1 MQSLTDKLNW
11 YIFSKSPILDPEHA
25 QGCIEYASLEA
36 QTRFG
41 PETLRLVLGAFARA
55 EAPWEPCPDDET
67 LSERLVWLRARGPIL
82 DGDGLARMLAIL
94 LRGASVSP
102 TTRAAHKQLTQLGI
116 DVDELLAVGR

>member
-41 PETLRLVLGAFARA
+41 P
-55 EAPWEPCPDDET
+55 C
-67 LSERLVWLRARGPIL
+67 
-82 DGDGLARMLAIL
+82 L
-94 LRGASVSP
+94 LYTSP
-102 TTRAAHKQLTQLGI
+102 SPR
-116 DVDELLAVGR
+116 DS

>member
-67 LSERLVWLRARGPIL
+67 TEMDHSHHTCSAECDHV
-82 DGDGLARMLAIL
+82 
-94 LRGASVSP
+94 
-102 TTRAAHKQLTQLGI
+102 
-116 DVDELLAVGR
+116 